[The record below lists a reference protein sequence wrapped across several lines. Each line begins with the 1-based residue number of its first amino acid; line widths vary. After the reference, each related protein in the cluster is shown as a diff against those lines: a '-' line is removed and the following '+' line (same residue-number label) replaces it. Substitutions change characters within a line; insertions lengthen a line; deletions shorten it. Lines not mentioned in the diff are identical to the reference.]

1 MNDQIDIGYIDH
13 FDETFDYSYA
23 DEDIAYK
30 QIYEMHHC
38 VSIPEET
45 FSLWGKYL
53 SKLPTCF
60 CSVKH
65 PGMGVDACGV
75 TLIPPTSLP
84 PFLSVMQASHSAA
97 DYDQLLA
104 LLNHALDLKK
114 YVICFG
120 I

>member
-53 SKLPTCF
+53 SELPTCF

-65 PGMGVDACGV
+65 PGSPNQRFPLRVRQKICNKTV
-75 TLIPPTSLP
+75 LCIYVQFRV
-84 PFLSVMQASHSAA
+84 PFRRFFQ
-97 DYDQLLA
+97 
-104 LLNHALDLKK
+104 
-114 YVICFG
+114 
-120 I
+120 

>member
-45 FSLWGKYL
+45 FSLWGEISIRIAHLFLLCKTSGDGGGRL
-53 SKLPTCF
+53 WCHVDSAHLPSAVSF
-60 CSVKH
+60 SDASV
-65 PGMGVDACGV
+65 A
-75 TLIPPTSLP
+75 
-84 PFLSVMQASHSAA
+84 
-97 DYDQLLA
+97 
-104 LLNHALDLKK
+104 
-114 YVICFG
+114 
-120 I
+120 

>member
-45 FSLWGKYL
+45 FSLL
-53 SKLPTCF
+53 SLIHISEPTR
-60 CSVKH
+60 
-65 PGMGVDACGV
+65 P
-75 TLIPPTSLP
+75 
-84 PFLSVMQASHSAA
+84 
-97 DYDQLLA
+97 Y
-104 LLNHALDLKK
+104 
-114 YVICFG
+114 
-120 I
+120 

>member
-53 SKLPTCF
+53 SELPTCF

-65 PGMGVDACGV
+65 PGMGGGRLWCHVDSAH
-75 TLIPPTSLP
+75 LP
-84 PFLSVMQASHSAA
+84 SAVSFSDASVA
-97 DYDQLLA
+97 
-104 LLNHALDLKK
+104 
-114 YVICFG
+114 
-120 I
+120 